1 MLQSNL
7 LIDSANTNLFNY
19 SREEKKE
26 LNSAAAMSAFEKVSK
41 ERKQSVKD
49 GETPDFY
56 ITQGYMLYQRNYAY
70 NGETIREAF
79 KRIAEIGRHYKPNP
93 ELAKKKFFDLMW
105 KGFLA
110 PSTPV
115 YLNTNN
121 NRGDSVSCSGG
132 YVSDSVSGFYTGLR
146 EGAMLS
152 KRGYGT
158 SGYLGDIRP
167 RGTPISKG
175 GTADG
180 ALPVFKLFHEMARH
194 VSQANARR
202 GVWAGYIGVMHGDF
216 DEIWDY
222 CFKHPSE
229 TNVGWLFH
237 QKDIDALNAND
248 PEMVRRW
255 NMVMFLRARYGKG
268 YIVKPDTMNEFTS
281 EAIKKSGIPIKAS
294 NLCVTGDTL
303 LHTDQGMI
311 SAKELYERKTT
322 FGAIAD
328 VRTEIEGASVDHSQ
342 DHYSTEN
349 LSRKDREAAIKL
361 SGNVVRETNGMH
373 LIDKNAVVYRITFKS
388 GNSIKV
394 TAGHKLYVYE
404 KDTSNIVKKRVSE
417 LRTDLDRVLTQSEE
431 GSWGTDGTFELG
443 YTLGS
448 VLGDGS
454 MLIGEKYGTTSD
466 KHSETIRAKF
476 WDNRGTTVPEFRKI
490 SEALAEQGFVF
501 KEREYTYRNS
511 DINEFNMNAKSTRAF
526 VKYFDL
532 KSKAVFPTKLY
543 TCNRD
548 TVVGFIQGLF
558 DADGCSFRT
567 YYGKDGKFTFG
578 LQMVSINQEML
589 LGLQKLLNNFGVQSR
604 VFLHRK
610 EASAF
615 NDPHTGKEYERK
627 PTYRID
633 IASKDTIKLMVAL
646 GGKIYLNS
654 DKQAILDE
662 TIAERN
668 RVFNNV
674 PLKDAL
680 SVDTITSIEECAP
693 EPVYDT
699 TQLVSHSLIFNGL
712 VSSNCSEIALPHNEE
727 YSFSCVLSSLNLS
740 KWFEFDEDTIFW
752 STIFLDCVVEQTLEE
767 TEGVHEIE
775 PLWKFTRD
783 FRALGLGALGWHTL
797 LQQLSLPFDSLKAKL
812 LNKQIFSKMYSESMK
827 ASQHLASV
835 HGAPKFCKDFGYAN
849 ATLLAIAPNTSS
861 ALLAGGVSQGIEP
874 LVSNT
879 YNQNTAG
886 GEVARMNPTLIKLL
900 QERGKYSDELV
911 ADLQIARQGSVAH
924 LDFLSDH
931 EKRVFAPAFEINQ
944 DKLVDQASDRQPYIC
959 QAQSLNLFSSGDEHE
974 LARVSKRALNMKN
987 VKSLYYLR
995 AIRSVRGSSGEAMSF
1010 EGACKSCE
1018 A

>member
-132 YVSDSVSGFYTGLR
+132 YISDSVSGFYTGLR

-294 NLCVTGDTL
+294 NL
-303 LHTDQGMI
+303 
-311 SAKELYERKTT
+311 
-322 FGAIAD
+322 
-328 VRTEIEGASVDHSQ
+328 
-342 DHYSTEN
+342 
-349 LSRKDREAAIKL
+349 
-361 SGNVVRETNGMH
+361 
-373 LIDKNAVVYRITFKS
+373 
-388 GNSIKV
+388 
-394 TAGHKLYVYE
+394 
-404 KDTSNIVKKRVSE
+404 
-417 LRTDLDRVLTQSEE
+417 
-431 GSWGTDGTFELG
+431 
-443 YTLGS
+443 
-448 VLGDGS
+448 
-454 MLIGEKYGTTSD
+454 
-466 KHSETIRAKF
+466 
-476 WDNRGTTVPEFRKI
+476 
-490 SEALAEQGFVF
+490 
-501 KEREYTYRNS
+501 
-511 DINEFNMNAKSTRAF
+511 
-526 VKYFDL
+526 
-532 KSKAVFPTKLY
+532 
-543 TCNRD
+543 
-548 TVVGFIQGLF
+548 
-558 DADGCSFRT
+558 
-567 YYGKDGKFTFG
+567 
-578 LQMVSINQEML
+578 
-589 LGLQKLLNNFGVQSR
+589 
-604 VFLHRK
+604 
-610 EASAF
+610 
-615 NDPHTGKEYERK
+615 
-627 PTYRID
+627 
-633 IASKDTIKLMVAL
+633 
-646 GGKIYLNS
+646 
-654 DKQAILDE
+654 
-662 TIAERN
+662 
-668 RVFNNV
+668 
-674 PLKDAL
+674 
-680 SVDTITSIEECAP
+680 
-693 EPVYDT
+693 
-699 TQLVSHSLIFNGL
+699 
-712 VSSNCSEIALPHNEE
+712 CSEIALPHNEE

-1010 EGACKSCE
+1010 EGACKNCE